1 MPCNVWFAIEKQY
14 RIAVH
19 VYSDAVNHLDSTRDF
34 DAAWQHVE
42 SARTDADRARSAL
55 LVHQRKHLCVL
66 MRGSSGHAEFSNHPA
81 EESLY
86 DELCLGDQGQPG
98 G

>member
-1 MPCNVWFAIEKQY
+1 MPCNDWFAIEKQY

-19 VYSDAVNHLDSTRDF
+19 LYSDAVNHLDSTRDF

-55 LVHQRKHLCVL
+55 LGHQRKHSCVP
-66 MRGSSGHAEFSNHPA
+66 MRGSRMRAEIADSA
-81 EESLY
+81 T